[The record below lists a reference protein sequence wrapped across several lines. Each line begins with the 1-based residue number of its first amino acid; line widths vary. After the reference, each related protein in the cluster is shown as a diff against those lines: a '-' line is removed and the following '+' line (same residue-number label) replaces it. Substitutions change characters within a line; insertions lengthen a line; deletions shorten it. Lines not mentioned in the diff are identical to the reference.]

1 MKKVKF
7 FVTFLLCV
15 SFVALLSCCVSSQE
29 AYTKAY
35 EKALKENL
43 SKDNF

>member
-1 MKKVKF
+1 MKKVKLL
-7 FVTFLLCV
+7 VTFLLCV

-29 AYTKAY
+29 AFTKAY
-35 EKALKENL
+35 KQASGENL